1 MQETPKWQRS
11 GLTHGVL
18 YMVIHFKRLACSGRR
33 HRYSHLRSP
42 IYRRYTSIMK
52 CIAGTTGRL
61 VELIRYWQDQWTP
74 TAVMITH
81 TIYSFIFYPDII
93 ICYACLLML
102 LYFIMRFTIVTHDT
116 YTALNS
122 HQHVV
127 LSPGLVTHQMQ
138 STLET
143 SILDI
148 QIRRDRATRGS
159 DRRSAGVFHYPS
171 VVYVY
176 VGHCPVLFS

>member
-33 HRYSHLRSP
+33 HRYSHHRSP

-52 CIAGTTGRL
+52 CITGTTGRL
-61 VELIRYWQDQWTP
+61 VELIRYLQDQWTP
-74 TAVMITH
+74 TLCHDH
-81 TIYSFIFYPDII
+81 TYYLFFIFYSDIV

-102 LYFIMRFTIVTHDT
+102 LYFIMRIIIVTHDT

-148 QIRRDRATRGS
+148 QIRRDLVTRGS
-159 DRRSAGVFHYPS
+159 DREISWS
-171 VVYVY
+171 
-176 VGHCPVLFS
+176 LSLS